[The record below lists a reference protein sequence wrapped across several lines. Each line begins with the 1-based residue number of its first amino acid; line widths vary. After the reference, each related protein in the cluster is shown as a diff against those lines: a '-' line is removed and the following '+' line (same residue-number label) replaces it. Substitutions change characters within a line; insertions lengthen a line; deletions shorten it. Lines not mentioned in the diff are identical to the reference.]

1 MGDTPNHTD
10 SGIVAPG
17 DIVTRLRVLYCAA
30 DDLTPCGTCL
40 TCLAADE
47 IERLRHLS
55 DELYRALQ
63 MVRHDRPT
71 AHTDEVWN
79 AVAVALDAWEARREQ

>member
-1 MGDTPNHTD
+1 MTD
-10 SGIVAPG
+10 

-47 IERLRHLS
+47 IERLRSMIETLTRNSLTHLS
-55 DELYRALQ
+55 IGLTRESG
-63 MVRHDRPT
+63 RH
-71 AHTDEVWN
+71 AE
-79 AVAVALDAWEARREQ
+79 